1 MKNAFYH
8 GLIST
13 DLVRFVVIPS
23 MDLLKRIL
31 QQILLIT
38 LIHHPHPTHLR
49 NHQDTRGRYQ
59 IFSISVEDRQVDMVG
74 QMVEIQ
80 AHLHPM
86 VVVVVA
92 ILRVGDDILC
102 LLRRKTLIK
111 KHVLFHILF
120 FCLWAFFPQLG
131 LSCGYLWGK
140 HY

>member
-38 LIHHPHPTHLR
+38 LIHHPHPIYLR

-80 AHLHPM
+80 ALHPM

-102 LLRRKTLIK
+102 LLMRKTLIK
-111 KHVLFHILF
+111 
-120 FCLWAFFPQLG
+120 
-131 LSCGYLWGK
+131 
-140 HY
+140 